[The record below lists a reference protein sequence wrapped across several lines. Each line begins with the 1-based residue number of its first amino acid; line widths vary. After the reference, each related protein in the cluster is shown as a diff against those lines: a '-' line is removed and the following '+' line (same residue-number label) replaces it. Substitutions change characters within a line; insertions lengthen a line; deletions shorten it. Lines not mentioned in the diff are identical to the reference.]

1 MHIQFASFSLPLSPD
16 SPEETALNLFL
27 RSHTILECQTVMVTT
42 GSGSPRW
49 SVLVHYSQSKPATVP
64 NAKNR
69 IDYKEV
75 LSAED
80 FLVFDRLRKLRKVL
94 TEREGSPIFAMA
106 TNEQLAAMATKRPGS
121 LADLQAI
128 DGFGKAHV
136 DKYGAAC
143 LAAIRGDPAEGTPL
157 AGSRGSP

>member
-27 RSHTILECQTVMVTT
+27 RSHTILECQTAMVTT
-42 GSGSPRW
+42 GSGGPRW
-49 SVLVHYSQSKPATVP
+49 TVLVHYSQSKPVAVP

-80 FLVFDRLRKLRKVL
+80 FQVFDRLRKLRKVL
-94 TEREGSPIFAMA
+94 TEREGAPIFAMA

-128 DGFGKAHV
+128 DGFGKTHV

-143 LAAIRGDPAEGTPL
+143 LTAIRGDPPASAPVPGLEITP
-157 AGSRGSP
+157 